1 MKKRMLIMLLAVAL
15 LFGLVFGYKIVR
27 AHFMMQAM
35 AAHFSNISYVSTTK
49 VSEAA
54 WQPQFK
60 AVGGLRAVLGV
71 NITTELAGMVRHI
84 YFAPG
89 AMVQPGEI
97 LAELNIA
104 PDVAQLHQLEANAD
118 LARINYHRDKAQY
131 KIHAVSRAIVDTDRA
146 NLKSAMAQVEQQRA
160 IIDQKIIRAPFGGR
174 LGINQINPGQYL
186 NPGDTVTMLQSL
198 DPIYVDFYVP
208 QQWVGEIQ
216 LDQAVDVTIDTF
228 PGQHFTGK
236 ITTLNPALDAG
247 VRNLQVEATLSNA
260 SFQLLPGMFANV
272 TVDTGLPKNYLT
284 IPQAAISYNPYGST
298 VFVVKEQGQDS
309 KGQPILIAEQVFV
322 TPGETRG
329 DQVQVLSGLKLNDV
343 VITSGQLKL
352 QNHNRIAIN
361 NQIQPTDEP
370 TSKPLE
376 PTS

>member
-1 MKKRMLIMLLAVAL
+1 MKKRMLIMLLGVVL

-27 AHFMMQAM
+27 THFMMQAM
-35 AAHFSNISYVSTTK
+35 AAHVSNVSYVSITK
-49 VSEAA
+49 VADA
-54 WQPQFK
+54 TWQPQFK

-71 NITTELAGMVRHI
+71 NITTELAGMVRNI
-84 YFAPG
+84 YFTPG
-89 AMVQPGEI
+89 AMVQAGEI

-131 KIHAVSRAIVDTDRA
+131 KIHAVSQATVDTDRA

-216 LDQAVDVTIDTF
+216 LDQTVDVTIDTF
-228 PGQHFTGK
+228 PGQHFAGK

-272 TVDTGLPKNYLT
+272 TVDTGSPKHYLT

-298 VFVVKEQGQDS
+298 VFVVKEQGQDG
-309 KGQPILIAEQVFV
+309 KGQPILIAEQLFV
-322 TPGETRG
+322 TTGETRG
-329 DQVQVLSGLKLNDV
+329 DQVQVLSGLKLNDT

-352 QNHNRIAIN
+352 QNHSRIVIN
-361 NQIQPTDEP
+361 NQIQPTDET